1 MGYPKK
7 ISIAVLGTK
16 YQIKVDLSKRD
27 CRFKRAHCH
36 VYDGTKKIAK
46 VYFDTCLFAEVPN
59 WISYT
64 EQNLILNTVD
74 KHNLELWLAYD
85 NNAKYGTD

>member
-7 ISIAVLGTK
+7 VSITVPGTK
-16 YQIKVDLSKRD
+16 YQLKVDLSKRD

-36 VYDGTKKIAK
+36 LYDGTRKIAK
-46 VYFDTCLFAEVPN
+46 IYIDTLLFEEIPSC
-59 WISYT
+59 ISYS
-64 EQNLILNTVD
+64 EQKLILDTLD
-74 KHNLELWLAYD
+74 KHSIKLWLAYE